1 MEVER
6 GISADVGAEETAVPG
21 VGVDSGA
28 VVCGTGLTQTQAG
41 FPVVK
46 AQTFAAARHGGQ
58 LPPALPAHGPA
69 TVAQRVAVAVIFQE
83 FYGL

>member
-1 MEVER
+1 M
-6 GISADVGAEETAVPG
+6 
-21 VGVDSGA
+21 DSGA